1 MIWQFGVLIWFC
13 FFLFVEIKWL
23 LLLYC
28 LGKFIDMKDYFDEEL
43 LNMFWVEKCRFIKFD
58 LVICFRYFYYKV
70 QVFINIVLNSSINF
84 VGKVKD
90 YFF

>member
-58 LVICFRYFYYKV
+58 LVICF
-70 QVFINIVLNSSINF
+70 
-84 VGKVKD
+84 
-90 YFF
+90 

>member
-1 MIWQFGVLIWFC
+1 MIRQFGVLIWFC

-58 LVICFRYFYYKV
+58 LVICF
-70 QVFINIVLNSSINF
+70 
-84 VGKVKD
+84 
-90 YFF
+90 